1 MKTELQSYK
10 ESNAQ
15 QSLQIMSL
23 RDDIKNLQDLI
34 ASLMKI
40 KVLKNTNSQNLGR
53 GSWDLTERVIDLEN
67 RLR

>member
-1 MKTELQSYK
+1 MKTELERYK

-23 RDDIKNLQDLI
+23 RDDVKNLQDLI
-34 ASLMKI
+34 ASLMKAKI
-40 KVLKNTNSQNLGR
+40 LKNTNSQNIER
-53 GSWDLTERVIDLEN
+53 GNWDLTERVTDLEN